1 MTGGLALAVA
11 LLVLGLVL
19 IVIEVLPFP
28 TFGVC
33 AVMATGSFV
42 ASIWF
47 AFKAGWAVGFAFVA
61 VSLVLVP
68 VLVYVGFK
76 YLLPHSFAGPQI
88 ILSQVVSEH
97 GESSGTERNLTRF
110 LGAEGMTRSYL
121 RPAGVADIAGERVDV
136 VSEGGMVR
144 RGTAVRVIDVE
155 GNRVV
160 VRPIAG
166 LAPQA
171 ATADEGPR

>member
-1 MTGGLALAVA
+1 VTGGLALAVA
-11 LLVLGLVL
+11 LLVLGLLLIVAEVL
-19 IVIEVLPFP
+19 IPSLGLLAVL
-28 TFGVC
+28 
-33 AVMATGSFV
+33 ATGSFV

-47 AFKAGWAVGFAFVA
+47 AFKTGWAIGFAFVA

-88 ILSQVVSEH
+88 ILSQVVSDH
-97 GESSGTERNLTRF
+97 GESSGTERNLERF
-110 LGAEGMTRSYL
+110 LGAEGVTRSYL

-171 ATADEGPR
+171 DTTDEGRP